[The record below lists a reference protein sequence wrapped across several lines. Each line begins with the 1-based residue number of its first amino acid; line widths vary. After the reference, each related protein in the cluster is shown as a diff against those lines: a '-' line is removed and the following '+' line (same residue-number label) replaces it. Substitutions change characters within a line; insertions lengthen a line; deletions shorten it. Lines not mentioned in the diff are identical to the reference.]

1 MDSTLV
7 VAIVSG
13 LCTAIPCVIATF
25 TSNNTREALQAER
38 LSNMGQKI
46 DELTL
51 KIDQLSDFDKRLS
64 LLEQTMERIINDMK
78 GEHHYE

>member
-38 LSNMGQKI
+38 LSNMGSKI

-64 LLEQTMERIINDMK
+64 LLEQTMERIITDMK